1 MRRPSPGAISTRLW
15 FGVLIAVSAAL
26 LLVTFASYPLV
37 DHRRLARL
45 LFWLGL
51 GGEDNIGAW
60 WSGMLL
66 ALAGFLAFDGF
77 FDSNKSPAER
87 RGWLAL
93 GFALLLLSFDEIASL
108 HEYLSLLGRE
118 YLAVLGVVGLSVAS
132 YGMGQLHRGGAS
144 TRTLRMLLLAF
155 GLLATVPF
163 HELLQHR
170 LQWDNQVVYGLRAV
184 LEEGTEIVAALIF
197 VSVGRATSA
206 SLLRGSQDFL
216 VALVRN
222 RRVVTLTALLLWPVL
237 TAATFALPQPGGPAD
252 WLASTLFL
260 GCALLAVRAGAL
272 RGALDWRALS
282 VVVFYIGASAAATAV
297 KFEWH
302 PLVLGTRVSIRG
314 IALALLVLTAVAVLK
329 TNGRRLQ
336 PSRALVAAAGIAAG
350 AVAWPFSQILW
361 CGLPPVLALWLF
373 RIESKTAAQSR
384 IAPVGVHTVQVPIEL
399 EQMPAGSLTSP
410 QSFGAGSHRP

>member
-1 MRRPSPGAISTRLW
+1 MRRPGPGAISTRLW
-15 FGVLIAVSAAL
+15 FGGVIAVSAAL
-26 LLVTFASYPLV
+26 LVITFASYPLV
-37 DHRRLARL
+37 DHRSLARV

-77 FDSNKSPAER
+77 FDPNRPLAER

-108 HEYLSLLGRE
+108 HEYLSQLGLR

-132 YGMGQLHRGGAS
+132 YGMLQLYRARVPA
-144 TRTLRMLLLAF
+144 RTFGPLLLAF

-170 LQWDNQVVYGLRAV
+170 LQWNNQVVYGLRAM

-197 VSVGRATSA
+197 VSVGQSISA
-206 SLLRGSQDFL
+206 SLLRGSQDFI

-222 RRVVTLTALLLWPVL
+222 RRGVTLTALLLWPVL

-260 GCALLAVRAGAL
+260 GCALLAVRAGVL
-272 RGALDWRALS
+272 RGGSDWRALS
-282 VVVFYIGASAAATAV
+282 LVLFYVGASATATAM

-302 PLVLGTRVSIRG
+302 PMVLGTRVSLRG
-314 IALALLVLTAVAVLK
+314 IALALLVLSAVAVLK
-329 TNGRRLQ
+329 TNGRPLK
-336 PSRALVAAAGIAAG
+336 PSRALVAAACLAAS
-350 AVAWPFSQILW
+350 AVAWPSSQILW
-361 CGLPPVLALWLF
+361 CGLPPILAIWLF
-373 RIESKTAAQSR
+373 GIESRTAAQSR
-384 IAPVGVHTVQVPIEL
+384 IAPVGVDALRVPVEL
-399 EQMPAGSLTSP
+399 EHMPAGSLPAT
-410 QSFGAGSHRP
+410 QAFGPGSHHP

>member
-1 MRRPSPGAISTRLW
+1 
-15 FGVLIAVSAAL
+15 
-26 LLVTFASYPLV
+26 
-37 DHRRLARL
+37 
-45 LFWLGL
+45 
-51 GGEDNIGAW
+51 
-60 WSGMLL
+60 MLL
-66 ALAGFLAFDGF
+66 ALAGFLAFDGS
-77 FDSNKSPAER
+77 FDPNKSPAER

-108 HEYLSLLGRE
+108 HEYLSQLGRG

-132 YGMGQLHRGGAS
+132 YGMRRLHRA
-144 TRTLRMLLLAF
+144 RAHTLAPLLLAF

-222 RRVVTLTALLLWPVL
+222 RRVVTLTLLLWPVL

-252 WLASTLFL
+252 WLTSTLFL

-282 VVVFYIGASAAATAV
+282 VVVFYVAASAAATAV
-297 KFEWH
+297 KFQWH
-302 PLVLGTRVSIRG
+302 PLVLGTRVSLRG
-314 IALALLVLTAVAVLK
+314 IAFALLVLTAVAVLK
-329 TNGRRLQ
+329 RNGRPLKV
-336 PSRALVAAAGIAAG
+336 SRALLAAAGIAAG
-350 AVAWPFSQILW
+350 AVAWPFAQILW

-373 RIESKTAAQSR
+373 SIESKTAAQSR
-384 IAPVGVHTVQVPIEL
+384 IAPVGVDTVQVPIEL

-410 QSFGAGSHRP
+410 QAFGAGSHRP